1 MEGGRCCRLEQLES
15 CRQGLRNLIGISTYA
30 VSVGITQTNI
40 FFPRGTRSLQDD
52 GMSSQTFG
60 ISEIG
65 VLVKDIK

>member
-1 MEGGRCCRLEQLES
+1 MQFS
-15 CRQGLRNLIGISTYA
+15 FSRNH
-30 VSVGITQTNI
+30 TNKHV

-60 ISEIG
+60 IRETG